1 MAGVV
6 AGAGAGFHRISLKT
20 QRSSSEMK
28 KDLKRKGCEE
38 ANNHHL

>member
-6 AGAGAGFHRISLKT
+6 AGAGAGFHWMSLRV
-20 QRSSSEMK
+20 QRKSLGMEQ
-28 KDLKRKGCEE
+28 DIEEGCEE